1 MRQPNGSAIGL
12 AIDQNT
18 SAIYT
23 PSSPIVVISGG
34 ASGAGAWLY
43 DVSAAH
49 AVNSSKGWSVS
60 NVLISYATH
69 GDSLNIRTGELVPAA
84 WKAPLAGQEQVRM
97 RFFLFMFPH
106 VTLLAAFPCI

>member
-43 DVSAAH
+43 DVTTAH
-49 AVNSSKGWSVS
+49 AMNSSKGWSIS
-60 NVLISYATH
+60 NVLLSYATH
-69 GDSLNIRTGELVPAA
+69 GDSLNIRTGEVMPAG
-84 WKAPLAGQEQVRM
+84 WKVPLAGQEKVSM
-97 RFFLFMFPH
+97 R
-106 VTLLAAFPCI
+106 CR